1 MIRDWRTAVVG
12 LGAAVVG
19 AVAFAAP
26 AAADVTV
33 TPSEALQ
40 GGPAE
45 LAFHVPEEHPG
56 AYTTKIELVPPEATP
71 IAEIYP
77 MSVDGWAP
85 ITTTRKLDRPAE
97 LIHGTSTTEVPSSIT
112 WIRSAGSAPS
122 PGQPAVLTV
131 SLGPMPQGDRVA
143 FTIVQTYSDG
153 TVVRWADQ
161 PAAGGAQPKNA
172 APIVTLIDPGPAGIS
187 HGGTSHGGDD
197 AAAHAAPAAQTDKS
211 GGNGTYGILGAG
223 LLVGLVAGLGLDG
236 WIILRAVRRTSRAAA
251 GSSLA
256 SPQ

>member
-1 MIRDWRTAVVG
+1 MVRDWRTALVG

-19 AVAFAAP
+19 AVALATP

-33 TPSEALQ
+33 TPPNALQ

-45 LAFHVPEEHPG
+45 LAFHVPDERPG
-56 AYTTKIELVPPEATP
+56 AYTTKVELVPPDATP

-85 ITTTRKLDRPAE
+85 MTATRKLDQPVD

-112 WIRSAGSAPS
+112 WTRVVDVAPT
-122 PGQPAVLTV
+122 PGQPVVLTV
-131 SLGPMPQGDRVA
+131 SLGPMPQADRVV

-161 PAAGGAQPKNA
+161 PADGGAQSKNQ
-172 APIVTLIDPGPAGIS
+172 APIVTLIDPTPAGGTQ
-187 HGGTSHGGDD
+187 GGG
-197 AAAHAAPAAQTDKS
+197 AQTADGAPPAQAAKIVNS
-211 GGNGTYGILGAG
+211 GTNGVLGAG
-223 LLVGLVAGLGLDG
+223 LLVSLAAGLGLDG
-236 WIILRAVRRTSRAAA
+236 WMILRSVRRISRAA
-251 GSSLA
+251 GRSSLA
-256 SPQ
+256 GSE

>member
-1 MIRDWRTAVVG
+1 MIRDWRIAVVG

-33 TPSEALQ
+33 TPSEAPR

-45 LAFHVPEEHPG
+45 LAFHIPDERPG

-77 MSVDGWAP
+77 MSVNGWAP
-85 ITTTRKLDRPAE
+85 MATTRKLDQPVE
-97 LIHGTSTTEVPSSIT
+97 LIHGTSTTEVTSSIT
-112 WIRSAGSAPS
+112 WTRGADAAPN
-122 PGQPAVLTV
+122 PGQPAVLAV
-131 SLGPMPQGDRVA
+131 SLGPLPQGDRVA

-153 TVVRWADQ
+153 TVVRWADS
-161 PAAGGAQPKNA
+161 PAAGDAQPKNP
-172 APIVTLIDPGPAGIS
+172 APIVTLVDPGPAGD
-187 HGGTSHGGDD
+187 SHGGD
-197 AAAHAAPAAQTDKS
+197 AHAAGDPQAAGAVPATDKT

-223 LLVGLVAGLGLDG
+223 LLVGLAAGLGLDG
-236 WIILRAVRRTSRAAA
+236 WIILRSVRRTSRAAR
-251 GSSLA
+251 SSLVR
-256 SPQ
+256 PE